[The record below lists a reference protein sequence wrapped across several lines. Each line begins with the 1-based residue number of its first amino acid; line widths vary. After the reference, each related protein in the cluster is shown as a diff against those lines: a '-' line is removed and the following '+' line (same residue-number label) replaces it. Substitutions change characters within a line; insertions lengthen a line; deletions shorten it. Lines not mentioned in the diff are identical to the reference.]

1 MKRILVFIALAVIAS
16 SCSDDKAQEKLL
28 LDSVIKAHDKVMAD
42 DNVIM
47 NNKMKLKSLA
57 TTATLPAAKDSVAA
71 YNNLLVKADDAMM
84 VWMNK
89 FNPDFTGKSHQQI
102 MDYLHQQQ
110 AQITKVKAQLDSV
123 ITVSNKFINSTKK

>member
-47 NNKMKLKSLA
+47 NNKMKLKSIA